1 LIISCDEATSVA
13 GGAPVITRCHR
24 TLPAYLSLA
33 SDMHVALRLMRVEH
47 PPAANMA
54 MVEVLA
60 DEDLRKR
67 LDHWQEQIEQR

>member
-1 LIISCDEATSVA
+1 
-13 GGAPVITRCHR
+13 
-24 TLPAYLSLA
+24 
-33 SDMHVALRLMRVEH
+33 
-47 PPAANMA
+47 MA